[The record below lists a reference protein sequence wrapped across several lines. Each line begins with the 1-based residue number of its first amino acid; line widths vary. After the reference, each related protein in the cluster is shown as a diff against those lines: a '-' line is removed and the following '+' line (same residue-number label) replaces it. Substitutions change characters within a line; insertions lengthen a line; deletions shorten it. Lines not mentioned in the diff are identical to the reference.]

1 MRRRSPGSTATQARR
16 VVAVWL
22 VLAAVFLAAAGFNLY
37 LAATCIEQWPLVLG
51 VVLVLVGGACGWMAW
66 HERRRA
72 RMLL

>member
-1 MRRRSPGSTATQARR
+1 
-16 VVAVWL
+16 